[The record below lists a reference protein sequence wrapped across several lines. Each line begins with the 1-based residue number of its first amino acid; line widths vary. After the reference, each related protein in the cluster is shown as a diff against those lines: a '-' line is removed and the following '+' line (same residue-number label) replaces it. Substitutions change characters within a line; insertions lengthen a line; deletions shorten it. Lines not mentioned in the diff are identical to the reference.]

1 MKIKPSHIITISL
14 GIIIGLTFGYFLFD
28 SKPIVQ
34 EETIVVEKVKKEIV
48 KDTIEID
55 KIIKVPVVSDTS
67 TAIIDS
73 LSTDLANNLE
83 DEFENDSSEFDYDS
97 SMENDSLEEIII
109 KEELIVKK
117 RMPIHQAPTDSTDVS
132 ELLNMKSTSFSERF
146 DVEFWESPLNLT
158 GYTLSRNR
166 LKLFGFN
173 PNENFYLTIGN
184 NENELIYNSETL
196 SLILYKTEQFKTLR
210 LR

>member
-73 LSTDLANNLE
+73 LSTDLADNLE